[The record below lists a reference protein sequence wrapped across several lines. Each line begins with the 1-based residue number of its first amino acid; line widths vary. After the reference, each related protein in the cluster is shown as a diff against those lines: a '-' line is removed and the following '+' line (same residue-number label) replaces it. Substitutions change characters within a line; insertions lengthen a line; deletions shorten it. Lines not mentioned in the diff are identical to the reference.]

1 MASIKFSIRNPIK
14 NKRCSINYYVSIAR
28 GKRIRG
34 STNIKTLPKY
44 WNPQTQLLR
53 NKVEISNT
61 RDDINEKLKK
71 FDSFVYEKINSYHTN
86 DLDEIQFRLKNDIE
100 IFFDKKKKEDKPL
113 KLLEFYDWYIEHYK
127 SHPLPTTGNILGK
140 GTAKTYKNA
149 YRIIKE
155 FNDTMYK
162 LEYKSITVSFYDDFI
177 TFLTDQDYSLNY
189 IGTQVK
195 VLKTMMGSSFEKD
208 LHQCLDFKKKYFKKP
223 SEEVSNIYL
232 TVEELEKIENV
243 DFSDFK
249 NIKIKESFILTKELA
264 ERARDLFLIGSFTGL
279 RISDYTKL
287 NSDNLIEEKGKPYL
301 RVKSQK
307 TRKFVTIPLHS
318 ILKAILN
325 KRLNE
330 FPKYMPDQHINYAIK
345 EIGKIAK
352 INDSYT
358 KEITKGG
365 KKVTFSDKKY
375 KFICSHSARR
385 SFCTN
390 AYLSGMPVIDIMQI
404 SNHSTEKVFYNY
416 IKLNDIEKAE
426 KISSNTFFK

>member
-53 NKVEISNT
+53 NVVEISKI

-71 FDSFVYEKINSYHTN
+71 FDSFIYEKINSYHTN

-113 KLLEFYDWYIEHYK
+113 RLLEFYDWYIEHYK
-127 SHPLPTTGNILGK
+127 SHPLPTTGKNMGN
-140 GTAKTYKNA
+140 GTARTYKNA

-155 FNDTMYK
+155 FSNTMYQ
-162 LEYKSITVSFYDDFI
+162 LDYNIITLNFYDDFM
-177 TFLTDQDYSLNY
+177 TFLIDRDLSLNY
-189 IGTQVK
+189 IGTQIK
-195 VLKTMMGSSFEKD
+195 ILKTIMNASFEKD

-223 SEEVSNIYL
+223 IEEVHNIYL
-232 TVEELEKIENV
+232 TIEELKQIEKV
-243 DFSDFK
+243 DLSGFK
-249 NIKIKESFILTKELA
+249 NTRVSLNLIITKDQA
-264 ERARDLFLIGSFTGL
+264 ERARDLFLIGSFSGL
-279 RISDYTKL
+279 RISDYKKL
-287 NSDNLIEEKGKPYL
+287 SSKNFINENGKRYL

-307 TRKFVTIPLHS
+307 TEKFVTIPLHPVIKS
-318 ILKAILN
+318 ILK
-325 KRLNE
+325 KRNGKL
-330 FPKYMPDQHINYAIK
+330 PKYMHEQHINYAIK
-345 EIGKIAK
+345 EIGKMAK
-352 INDSYT
+352 INSNYL

-365 KKVTFSDKKY
+365 KKIILSDKKY
-375 KFICSHSARR
+375 KFIVSHTARR

-390 AYLSGMPVIDIMQI
+390 AFKSGMPVIDIMQL
-404 SNHSTEKVFYNY
+404 SGHSTEKVFYNY
-416 IKLNDIEKAE
+416 IKLNDIEKAK
-426 KISSNTFFK
+426 KISKNGFFK